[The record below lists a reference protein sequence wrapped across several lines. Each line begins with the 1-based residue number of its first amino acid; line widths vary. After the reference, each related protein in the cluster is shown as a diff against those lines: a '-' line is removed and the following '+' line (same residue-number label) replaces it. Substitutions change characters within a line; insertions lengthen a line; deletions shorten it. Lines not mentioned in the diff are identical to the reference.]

1 MLKTRIIT
9 ATILVP
15 LVVLGTLFLPSKAFA
30 AVSGIFFGCAMWEW
44 TALAG
49 FKTLSRRVLGFILI
63 PLVTL
68 FLLALMQSLGKSVV
82 QEGLPVLVMLFWCL
96 AGFSVL
102 YYPTCLSYW
111 QSKSAGVIAGSFVLI
126 PAWFMLV
133 ALQYLNPSLVLY
145 IFSLVW
151 VSDIAAY
158 FVGKRF
164 GKHKLAPV
172 LSAGKTWEGVLG
184 AFVAGFFV
192 IILGYRLIDQN
203 LSRWHWVLLGL
214 FTIGFS
220 IIGDLFESLFKR
232 LRNLKDSGAI
242 LPGHGGLMDR
252 IDSLTAA
259 VPIFAIGFMV
269 LGI

>member
-9 ATILVP
+9 ATILIP
-15 LVVLGTLFLPSKAFA
+15 LVILGTLFLSSQIFA
-30 AVSGIFFGCAMWEW
+30 AVSGLVFLGAMWEW

-49 FKTLSRRVLGFILI
+49 FKTISRRVFCFILI
-63 PLVTL
+63 PLFTL

-82 QEGLPVLVMLFWCL
+82 RESVPLLIMLFWL
-96 AGFSVL
+96 LVGFSVL
-102 YYPTCLSYW
+102 CYPKYLSCW

-145 IFSLVW
+145 VFSLVW

-172 LSAGKTWEGVLG
+172 LSPGKTWEGVFG
-184 AFVAGFFV
+184 AFIAGFFV
-192 IILGYRLIDQN
+192 IILGYMLIDQN
-203 LSRWHWVLLGL
+203 LSRWHWVILGL
-214 FTIGFS
+214 ITIGFS
-220 IIGDLFESLFKR
+220 IVGDLFESLFKR

-242 LPGHGGLMDR
+242 LPGHGGLLDR

-259 VPIFAIGFMV
+259 VPVFAIGFMV
-269 LGI
+269 